1 MSAAAVEFPAAAGEQ
16 RPAEIAQAAPLG
28 TGAAA
33 TVLAAGEV
41 ASNPAL
47 AALQWLGRGVLQ
59 VMESIGEVVANLLG
73 LNESKFQYVIDGMTE
88 EEWEVARQVQAERLR
103 EEGVSAPDV
112 ETAVDQQEIEAR
124 MAKTQQSMLLF
135 REGK

>member
-1 MSAAAVEFPAAAGEQ
+1 M
-16 RPAEIAQAAPLG
+16 
-28 TGAAA
+28 
-33 TVLAAGEV
+33 
-41 ASNPAL
+41 
-47 AALQWLGRGVLQ
+47 LQ

>member
-1 MSAAAVEFPAAAGEQ
+1 MSTAGTKTAEPRPAA
-16 RPAEIAQAAPLG
+16 PAVVAEALSE
-28 TGAAA
+28 
-33 TVLAAGEV
+33 VGEV
-41 ASNPAL
+41 ATNPAL

-73 LNESKFQYVIDGMTE
+73 LNESKFQYIIDGMSE

-103 EEGVSAPDV
+103 EEGMSAQDV
-112 ETAVDQQEIEAR
+112 ETAMEQQQLEAR
-124 MAKTQQSMLLF
+124 MAKTQQSMLLM